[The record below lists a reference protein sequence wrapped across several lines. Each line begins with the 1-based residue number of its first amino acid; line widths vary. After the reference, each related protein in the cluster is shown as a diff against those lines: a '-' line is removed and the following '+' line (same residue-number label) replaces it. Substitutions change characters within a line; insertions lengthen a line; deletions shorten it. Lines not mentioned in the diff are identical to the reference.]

1 MKTFLTAII
10 IMSSTIVSAQN
21 GKATTE
27 KNTFNRTTSVGID
40 INSSPDK
47 IWALLTNAANYPKW
61 NSTVISIQGT
71 IAESEKIKLKSTLDT
86 SRVFKLKV
94 KEFTPN
100 EKLVW
105 GDGKGLRT
113 YTLTN
118 NENGTT
124 TFFMTET
131 IGGLMFPMYAKY
143 IPEFDDNFETFA
155 ADLKKAAEK

>member
-1 MKTFLTAII
+1 MTKEKSNTH
-10 IMSSTIVSAQN
+10 N
-21 GKATTE
+21 GKAATIKT
-27 KNTFNRTTSVGID
+27 KFSRKTSVSIL
-40 INSSPDK
+40 INSDTSI
-47 IWALLTNAANYPKW
+47 IWTLLTNASDYQRW
-61 NSTVISIQGT
+61 NGTGVSIDGE
-71 IAESEKIKLKSTLDT
+71 IKAEGKIKLKSPLDEK
-86 SRVFKLKV
+86 RVFKLKV
-94 KEFTPN
+94 KEFEPD
-100 EKLVW
+100 KRMVW